1 MYSDFELQGVMEDKL
16 NSKTYQTVSQRMQTE
31 EATCALT
38 MGEED
43 MGTEEAGTS
52 AAVEEGDIVDKLS
65 NATTNV
71 VDKMGSMVGK
81 LGGNFTRLGS
91 RNWF

>member
-1 MYSDFELQGVMEDKL
+1 LNYLLSRFDCIFIFNFSDEDVG
-16 NSKTYQTVSQRMQTE
+16 NE
-31 EATCALT
+31 EP
-38 MGEED
+38 GN
-43 MGTEEAGTS
+43 S